1 MPRKKS
7 TLPSPDAGNDIKEV
21 VTDAKVEAIISEAVA
36 AEAEKEKESETEK
49 GKANPKNFADDD
61 IIATTDIFL
70 TITNAKKYEAFQK
83 NVEAAWEVITEY
95 HFVGNGKILLRVETR

>member
-7 TLPSPDAGNDIKEV
+7 NSPSPDAGNDIQEV

-36 AEAEKEKESETEK
+36 AEAEK
-49 GKANPKNFADDD
+49 GKANPKNFTDD
-61 IIATTDIFL
+61 IVATTDIYL